1 MATCSSCSLL
11 YNDVCIYASLN
22 QNITIY
28 IYIYIHIHRNNTRC
42 AYMQI
47 CTRRSGPPG
56 NGATR
61 GGGGKGRGLTGESP
75 SRHPRGGE
83 GPPVWTGGAPPPR
96 PPPRGRRPV
105 RPGTQGTRG
114 GPSTTHHPESK
125 HAELLI
131 PQPLLSCSFQ
141 QLSMAWN

>member
-1 MATCSSCSLL
+1 MVTCSSCSLL

-28 IYIYIHIHRNNTRC
+28 IYIYIYTEITQDAHICRY
-42 AYMQI
+42 APVGV
-47 CTRRSGPPG
+47 GPPG
-56 NGATR
+56 TGPHGAGEER
-61 GGGGKGRGLTGESP
+61 GGDSPVSPRRDTLAEGRARPYG
-75 SRHPRGGE
+75 RA
-83 GPPVWTGGAPPPR
+83 GPLPPR